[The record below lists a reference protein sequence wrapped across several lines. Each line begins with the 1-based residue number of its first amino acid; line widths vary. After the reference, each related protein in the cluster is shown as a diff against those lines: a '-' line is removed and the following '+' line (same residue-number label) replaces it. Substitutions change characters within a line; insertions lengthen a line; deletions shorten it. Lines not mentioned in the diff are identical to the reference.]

1 MEFGDELRR
10 RRVAAGLSLRDLA
23 RLVHYSRGHLSKVE
37 TGHAIASIELA
48 RLCDS
53 ALSSG
58 GALVGMAGA
67 AVGRR
72 PSGARPNG
80 GPRVS
85 SDPGMQRWPVPLV
98 QDDPRSPGTPVIS
111 IAILSPARISPAQAE
126 SAAVAFATL
135 FGQLRQFG
143 QRVFPAALLPTLIAQ
158 TQTLRGL
165 AASADNG
172 ARSILLG
179 LAARYAEYTGWMA
192 EEIGDDH
199 AALCW
204 TDEAVRLAAAAG
216 QPEMG
221 AYALVR
227 RALIGMYRGDAAETI
242 DLARMAWSDPRASER
257 VRGLAA
263 LREAQGYALTADD
276 TGCQKA
282 LERGR
287 EHLAQATD
295 DPAAAMLG
303 TSTVPDPAAMVTG
316 WCLHDLGRP
325 ADAGAVLDHEIA
337 RLPGDAHKARTRFS
351 ARRAL
356 AYAAAG
362 EVDHACGLTAGLLAD
377 AQELSSATIRL
388 DLVRLARALNRWPTH
403 GPVRSLQPEL
413 TRALRPL
420 TRQFAGDWSVPER
433 VQPAGETAG

>member
-10 RRVAAGLSLRDLA
+10 RRIAAGLSLRDLA

-37 TGHAIASIELA
+37 TGQAIASIELA

-53 ALSSG
+53 TLGSG
-58 GALVGMAGA
+58 GVLVGMAA
-67 AVGRR
+67 SAHGRR
-72 PSGARPNG
+72 PAAARMKKG
-80 GPRVS
+80 GQLVS
-85 SDPGMQRWPVPLV
+85 SDPGMQRWTVPHV
-98 QDDPRSPGTPVIS
+98 RDDLLSSGTPVIS
-111 IAILSPARISPAQAE
+111 IAIPSPARISSSQAE
-126 SAAVAFATL
+126 SAAAAFAAL
-135 FGQLRQFG
+135 FGHLRQLG
-143 QRVFPAALLPTLIAQ
+143 QRVFPGALLPTLIAQ
-158 TQTLRGL
+158 TQTLRNL
-165 AASADNG
+165 AASARNP

-192 EEIGDDH
+192 QEIGDDH
-199 AALCW
+199 AALWW
-204 TDEAVRLAAAAG
+204 TEEAVRLADAAG

-227 RALIGMYRGDAAETI
+227 RALVGMYRGDAAETV
-242 DLARMAWSDPRASER
+242 DLARMARSDPRASER
-257 VRGLAA
+257 VRGLGA

-276 TGCQKA
+276 SACQNA
-282 LERGR
+282 LESGR
-287 EHLAQATD
+287 EHLARAVD
-295 DPAAAMLG
+295 DPATAMLG

-325 ADAGAVLDHEIA
+325 ADAGAVLDREIA
-337 RLPGDAHKARTRFS
+337 RLPADAQKARTRFA

-362 EVDHACGLTAGLLAD
+362 EVDHACGLTGELLPD

-388 DLVRLARALNRWPTH
+388 DLVRLARTLNRWPTH

-420 TRQFAGDWSVPER
+420 TRQFAEDWAALGVSLSE
-433 VQPAGETAG
+433 

>member
-10 RRVAAGLSLRDLA
+10 RRVAAGMSLRDLA

-37 TGHAIASIELA
+37 TGQAIASIELA

-53 ALSSG
+53 ALGSG
-58 GALVGMAGA
+58 GALVEMVASTP
-67 AVGRR
+67 GRR
-72 PSGARPNG
+72 PATDRTKKG
-80 GPRVS
+80 GPPVS
-85 SDPGMQRWPVPLV
+85 SDPGMRHWPVPLV
-98 QDDPRSPGTPVIS
+98 REDLLSSATAVIS
-111 IAILSPARISPAQAE
+111 IAIPSPTQISSSQAE
-126 SAAVAFATL
+126 SAATTFTAL
-135 FGQLRQFG
+135 FGQLRQLG
-143 QRVFPAALLPTLIAQ
+143 QRVFPGALLPTLIAQ

-165 AASADNG
+165 AASARNP

-192 EEIGDDH
+192 QEIGDDH
-199 AALCW
+199 AALWW
-204 TDEAVRLAAAAG
+204 TDEAVQMADAAG

-227 RALIGMYRGDAAETI
+227 RALVGMYRGDAAETI
-242 DLARMAWSDPRASER
+242 DLARMARSDPRASER

-276 TGCQKA
+276 SACENA
-282 LERGR
+282 LESGR
-287 EHLAQATD
+287 EHLARAED
-295 DPAAAMLG
+295 DPAIAILG

-316 WCLHDLGRP
+316 WCLYDLGRP
-325 ADAGAVLDHEIA
+325 ADAGTVLDRAIA
-337 RLPGDAHKARTRFS
+337 RLPADAQKARTRFA

-362 EVDHACGLTAGLLAD
+362 EVDHACWLTGELLAD
-377 AQELSSATIRL
+377 ALELSSATIRL

-403 GPVRSLQPEL
+403 GPVRDLQPEL

-420 TRQFAGDWSVPER
+420 ARQFAED
-433 VQPAGETAG
+433 

>member
-10 RRVAAGLSLRDLA
+10 RRLAAGLSLRDLA
-23 RLVHYSRGHLSKVE
+23 LLVHYSRGHLSKVE
-37 TGHAIASIELA
+37 TGQAIASIELA

-53 ALSSG
+53 ALGSG
-58 GALVGMAGA
+58 GALVSMAASAPGRKKGGA
-67 AVGRR
+67 L
-72 PSGARPNG
+72 
-80 GPRVS
+80 VS
-85 SDPGMQRWPVPLV
+85 SDPGMRSWPVPVVHEDLL
-98 QDDPRSPGTPVIS
+98 SSGTPVIS
-111 IAILSPARISPAQAE
+111 IAIPSPARISSSQAE
-126 SAAVAFATL
+126 SAVATFAAL
-135 FGQLRQFG
+135 FGQLRQLG
-143 QRVFPAALLPTLIAQ
+143 QRLFPEALLPTLIAQ
-158 TQTLRGL
+158 TQTLRSM
-165 AASADNG
+165 AASVPNPE
-172 ARSILLG
+172 RSILLG
-179 LAARYAEYTGWMA
+179 LAARYAEYTGWTA

-199 AALCW
+199 AAMWW
-204 TDEAVRLAAAAG
+204 TGEAVRLADAAG

-227 RALIGMYRGDAAETI
+227 RALMGMYRGDAAETI
-242 DLARMAWSDPRASER
+242 DLARMAQSDPRASER

-276 TGCQKA
+276 SACQKA

-287 EHLAQATD
+287 EHLDRAAD

-325 ADAGAVLDHEIA
+325 ADAGAVLDREIA
-337 RLPGDAHKARTRFS
+337 RLPADAQKARTRF
-351 ARRAL
+351 AVRRAL
-356 AYAAAG
+356 AYATAG
-362 EVDHACGLTAGLLAD
+362 EVDHACGLTGELLAD

-403 GPVRSLQPEL
+403 GPVRNLQPEL

-420 TRQFAGDWSVPER
+420 TRQFAED
-433 VQPAGETAG
+433 